1 MKSKIVFFS
10 IVLIILTINLGC
22 GKKFS
27 DNLKDKHILPYV
39 PVYTQIDLGI
49 GGESNL
55 QTPGQPLYQTISR
68 PNGKPLGYN
77 GHGIIVIR
85 LDDTEYACWDATCTN
100 CQDLTSFFTQ
110 QDLDGE
116 LAICPVC
123 QTKFSLRYGTAFNQ
137 TETIYPLKSYPIT
150 KSGNKLIVSY

>member
-27 DNLKDKHILPYV
+27 DNLTDKHIIPYV

-55 QTPGQPLYQTISR
+55 QISGQPLYQTVSR

-85 LDDTEYACWDATCTN
+85 LDDNEYACWDATCTN

-110 QDLDGE
+110 RDLINKT
-116 LAICPVC
+116 AICPVC
-123 QTKFSLRYGTAFNQ
+123 QTEFSLEIGYAFNQ
-137 TETIYPLKSYPIT
+137 TEKIYPLKSYPIT